1 MTVFDREGA
10 IGAVS
15 LPGKTPLAELFR
27 DLPFGPD
34 ALNSRTALLNALI
47 GSEVEIAGQV
57 AARGRVFHVE
67 DEDVALPNNGGTTT
81 RHRLTLMTDKGL
93 VQAVLEEVTALRFTD
108 PRAQAQVERA
118 LAGLAENRAKE
129 RRTLS
134 IGFLGQGARNVSVS
148 YVVAAPVWKAAYRL
162 VLPKEGAKARLQGWA
177 VLENLTGGDWTN
189 VDLVLV
195 SGNPVALRQ
204 PLYTA
209 FFAERPEVPVATAA
223 RLLPRSDD
231 ADQPVLRLP
240 ALAQAPA
247 RKATVAP
254 APPQMAQ
261 TQRAFAPRAPGAAPE
276 TATAQD
282 VLAAV
287 ANAAE
292 ADDASTQLLYRFPA
306 KISLAT
312 GHTMMLPFLDREL
325 TVTRTWLYQPET
337 SARRPFAAVRLR
349 NDGDAGLPPG
359 ILTAFETSA
368 EGPVNFVGDAQLPL
382 LPKGSF
388 KFITFALDGKTDIRR
403 RGQGRAQH
411 DARQGGQWRAD
422 ADDTLAPIDR
432 LRGHAAARRGLRDR
446 GRRSPRGWM
455 EAVPGEQGCGG
466 DSDPVPLQNRRA
478 ERKDDQGGSRAR
490 ADRPPDRATRRSR
503 RRGILAR
510 IRGLDNESAALK
522 EAVAKLAALV
532 TEINKAKSQR
542 AQLDAERKRI
552 AEDQDRIRR
561 NLQSVGAGSDL
572 GRRYLDTLKSQEDR
586 LADIT
591 RSDAA
596 LEYGLAA
603 KRKSAEEVARQLA
616 L

>member
-1 MTVFDREGA
+1 M
-10 IGAVS
+10 
-15 LPGKTPLAELFR
+15 
-27 DLPFGPD
+27 
-34 ALNSRTALLNALI
+34 
-47 GSEVEIAGQV
+47 
-57 AARGRVFHVE
+57 
-67 DEDVALPNNGGTTT
+67 
-81 RHRLTLMTDKGL
+81 
-93 VQAVLEEVTALRFTD
+93 
-108 PRAQAQVERA
+108 
-118 LAGLAENRAKE
+118 
-129 RRTLS
+129 
-134 IGFLGQGARNVSVS
+134 
-148 YVVAAPVWKAAYRL
+148 
-162 VLPKEGAKARLQGWA
+162 
-177 VLENLTGGDWTN
+177 LENLTGGDWTN

-403 RGQGRAQH
+403 EDKGVRSTTFGKAVNGEL
-411 DARQGGQWRAD
+411 
-422 ADDTLAPIDR
+422 TLTTR
-432 LRGHAAARRGLRDR
+432 S
-446 GRRSPRGWM
+446 RRSIAYEVTPPPDEDR
-455 EAVPGEQGCGG
+455 EIVVE
-466 DSDPVPLQNRRA
+466 
-478 ERKDDQGGSRAR
+478 EAR
-490 ADRPPDRATRRSR
+490 ADGWKPSPESKDVEETPTRFRYRIAAPKGRTTKADLVLERTDRQTVQLADLGTEE
-503 RRGILAR
+503 ILAR

-532 TEINKAKSQR
+532 TEINKTKSQR

-596 LEYGLAA
+596 LEDGLAA